1 MPKNRGP
8 SPRNDNERLF
18 MYHGTRQAEKSW
30 RETRRR
36 DTEMVVVAV
45 VMVMAMVVLV
55 PLCRALAQE
64 YMQRANVSPTAFHSR
79 PVSAYLH

>member
-1 MPKNRGP
+1 MHKNRGP
-8 SPRNDNERLF
+8 SSRNDNERLF
-18 MYHGTRQAEKSW
+18 MHHGTRQAEKSW
-30 RETRRR
+30 REIRRR
-36 DTEMVVVAV
+36 GTEMAVMVVVV
-45 VMVMAMVVLV
+45 VV